1 MQKYKDEFQNLC
13 NAHDNEFM
21 TCPDSISCRG
31 MFGCV
36 GESYNPNDPD
46 CDQCLEDVQLALKE
60 YEGMD

>member
-1 MQKYKDEFQNLC
+1 MQKYKVEFQNLC
-13 NAHDNEFM
+13 NELM

-46 CDQCLEDVQLALKE
+46 CYQCLEDVQLALKE
-60 YEGMD
+60 YEGMG